1 LSEKRCLLSCVLVTN
16 TTLGLALLKTDML
29 FCSSF
34 VKNTGVV
41 SAVAMAVGFSLLVA
55 DTNNPTVTAIMTKEA
70 PKMRI
75 INESIYRVV
84 GVFRE
89 IVSLL
94 SRKRLSA

>member
-1 LSEKRCLLSCVLVTN
+1 MTN

-41 SAVAMAVGFSLLVA
+41 SAVATAVGFSLLVA
-55 DTNNPTVTAIMTKEA
+55 DTNIPTVTAITTKVA

-75 INESIYRVV
+75 ITGSIYRVV
-84 GVFRE
+84 AVFRE
-89 IVSLL
+89 IVSLS